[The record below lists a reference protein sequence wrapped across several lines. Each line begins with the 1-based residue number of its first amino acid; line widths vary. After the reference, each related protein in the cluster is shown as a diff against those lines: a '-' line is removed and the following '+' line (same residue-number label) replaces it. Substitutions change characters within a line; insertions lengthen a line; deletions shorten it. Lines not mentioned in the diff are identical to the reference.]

1 MLDTTD
7 FSTNPAASELGR
19 FGMLS
24 VRWGKAMRGSPPRR
38 RNVATV
44 MPWAVEAVQEYLDDV
59 RPLYGA
65 GATGALWLT
74 ERGSRISAAYQRAFR
89 RLPRRDGPAA
99 ELTPHCLRHS
109 YVSHL
114 VEDGVDPLFVQ
125 QQVGHSWASTTAVY
139 TSVSSDY
146 KNKVLRQ
153 ALARAF
159 DEESQ

>member
-1 MLDTTD
+1 
-7 FSTNPAASELGR
+7 
-19 FGMLS
+19 
-24 VRWGKAMRGSPPRR
+24 
-38 RNVATV
+38 
-44 MPWAVEAVQEYLDDV
+44 MPWAVEAVQEYLAEV
-59 RPLYGA
+59 RPAYGA
-65 GATGALWLT
+65 SATSALWLT
-74 ERGSRISAAYQRAFR
+74 ERGGRISTRHINERFAAYRDALG
-89 RLPRRDGPAA
+89 LPV

-125 QQVGHSWASTTAVY
+125 QQVGHSWASTTAIY

-159 DEESQ
+159 DDEGEPE